1 MEQDYSGKL
10 RQWRVAYLIPTDE
23 KCKLNYATIC
33 GLIFSKVKRQEN
45 SMIYSMTAY
54 ARKEI
59 KADWGTAVWEIRS
72 VNQRYLET
80 YFRMPE
86 QFRGLEPVLRERFR
100 KRLARGKVECN
111 LRFEANPAAQGDL
124 SINEALA
131 NQVINAAK
139 QVMTLT
145 GDENRINPFQIMQWP
160 GVMETPEQDMDAI
173 NKDLLAGFD
182 AALSEFIEARGREG
196 DNMKALIEQRLTA
209 ITEEVVK
216 VRARMPEI
224 LTWQRERLLG
234 KFEEAKIELDASRVE
249 QELIVL
255 AQKSDVAEELDRLDS
270 HVKEATNILKK
281 GGAVGR
287 RLDFMMQEFNRES
300 NTLASKSISTDIT
313 ASGVELKVLIEQMRE
328 QIQNIE

>member
-1 MEQDYSGKL
+1 
-10 RQWRVAYLIPTDE
+10 
-23 KCKLNYATIC
+23 
-33 GLIFSKVKRQEN
+33 
-45 SMIYSMTAY
+45 MIYSMTAY

>member
-1 MEQDYSGKL
+1 
-10 RQWRVAYLIPTDE
+10 
-23 KCKLNYATIC
+23 
-33 GLIFSKVKRQEN
+33 
-45 SMIYSMTAY
+45 MIYSMTAY
-54 ARKEI
+54 ARKEV
-59 KADWGTAVWEIRS
+59 KGDWGTAVWEIRS

-86 QFRGLEPVLRERFR
+86 QFRGLEPILRERFR

-111 LRFEANPAAQGDL
+111 LRFEANPAAKGEL
-124 SINEALA
+124 SINEGLA
-131 NQVINAAK
+131 QQVINAAN
-139 QVMTLT
+139 QVMGMT
-145 GDENRINPFQIMQWP
+145 GEESRLNPFQVMNWP

-173 NKDLLAGFD
+173 NKDLLAAFDDAVKGFID
-182 AALSEFIEARGREG
+182 ARGREG
-196 DNMKALIEQRLTA
+196 ENMKALIEQRLTA

-224 LTWQRERLLG
+224 LEWQRERLLN
-234 KFEEAKIELDASRVE
+234 KFEEAKIELEGARVE
-249 QELIVL
+249 QELILL

-281 GGAVGR
+281 GGACGR